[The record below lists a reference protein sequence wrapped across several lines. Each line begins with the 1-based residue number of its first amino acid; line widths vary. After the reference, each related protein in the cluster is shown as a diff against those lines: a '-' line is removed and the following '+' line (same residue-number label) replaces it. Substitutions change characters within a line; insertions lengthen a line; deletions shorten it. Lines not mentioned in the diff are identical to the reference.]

1 MVWLILGIVLGL
13 YLGAKFNAKLM
24 PLVTKIDSWIETAK
38 KSIMKETG
46 AEKPQQ

>member
-24 PLVTKIDSWIETAK
+24 PIVTTIDSWIETAK
-38 KSIMKETG
+38 KIIMKQGGE
-46 AEKPQQ
+46 EKPQL